1 VAALLIGCLPT
12 APNAEAPL
20 ERTVAA
26 LATSPAPSIEATTD
40 AAGTATV
47 SGPRVTFVGA
57 LELEPSKQTTH
68 ADLIAYNNLA
78 IVGSRCGGPGARI
91 IDITNPSA
99 PTLLSIAKGDPI
111 VSMEDVNVVRIGTR
125 DVLAAGL
132 QECTGN
138 PSATAGRVGLQLFD
152 ITDPRKP
159 SELALFPTEYGV
171 HEFDLTVTP
180 DGRTLGL
187 LAAPDPRSS
196 SSARAQDRAPQDFV
210 IVDITDPSKP
220 QQKLRWGIGD
230 EPTLGDD
237 FARQAQQGSMPVT
250 LLHSARANADGT
262 RAYLSYWDA
271 GVIMLDISDPSKPI
285 YLGRTTFATGDEGN
299 AHSVVDTN
307 GGKLLIQAD
316 EDFSASS
323 VTLTSSAFT
332 GDRRIDELDFTP
344 TPSISGL
351 NGETVSLGRGCV
363 QDSYPTDPSGKV
375 AVIERGECG
384 LGLKIV
390 LAQEAGATGVII
402 YDSDDQP
409 ENEIDVNENGAV
421 ELSDGSRVTLSINA
435 FFVERETGQAL
446 IAGAAQAEVD
456 ISERFD
462 GWGYLRLF
470 DITDPANPKPLSTF
484 ATPNTT
490 DENAEPGMWTVHNPE
505 IDGDLLY
512 ASWYSDGVRVIDI
525 ADPSAPRELA
535 SWTGAGAPS
544 DEQMS
549 IWSVVPHNGL
559 LLASDMEFGL
569 YILKFEP

>member
-1 VAALLIGCLPT
+1 
-12 APNAEAPL
+12 
-20 ERTVAA
+20 
-26 LATSPAPSIEATTD
+26 
-40 AAGTATV
+40 
-47 SGPRVTFVGA
+47 
-57 LELEPSKQTTH
+57 
-68 ADLIAYNNLA
+68 LIAYNNLA
-78 IVGSRCGGPGARI
+78 IVGSRCGGPGARV
-91 IDITNPSA
+91 IDISNPAA
-99 PTLLSIAKGDPI
+99 PVLLSTAESDPL
-111 VSMEDVNVVRIGTR
+111 VSMEDVNVVPIGER

-138 PSATAGRVGLQLFD
+138 PNASAGRVGLHLFD
-152 ITDPRKP
+152 ITDPRQP
-159 SELALFPTEYGV
+159 TELAMFPTEYGV

-187 LAAPDPRSS
+187 LATPDPCATS
-196 SSARAQDRAPQDFV
+196 RAVAQQPVPQDFV

-230 EPTLGDD
+230 EPALGDD

-262 RAYLSYWDA
+262 RTYLSYWDA
-271 GVIMLDISDPSKPI
+271 GVIMLDISDPSKLI
-285 YLGRTTFATGDEGN
+285 YLGRTTFATDEEGN

-316 EDFSASS
+316 EDFSTSS

-332 GDRRIDELDFTP
+332 DTRRIDELGFTR
-344 TPSISGL
+344 SQSVNRL
-351 NGETVSLGRGCV
+351 NGAAVSLGRGCV

-384 LGLKIV
+384 LGLKIA
-390 LAQEAGATGVII
+390 LAQKAGATGVII

-446 IAGAAQAEVD
+446 IAGAAPVEINIAEQ
-456 ISERFD
+456 FD

-470 DITDPANPKPLSTF
+470 DITDPANLKPLSTF
-484 ATPNTT
+484 ATRNTT
-490 DENAEPGMWTVHNPE
+490 DENAERGLWTVHNPE

-525 ADPSAPRELA
+525 TDPSAPRELA

-544 DEQMS
+544 DEQVS